1 MKKRCSCKLAVL
13 LALVGVIFY
22 VSSSSA
28 QSAAQSFQRA
38 PGQSFF
44 LDLDVPDGSS
54 SQWSHNELNSLTA
67 LHAVVKPLRIGKGE
81 VGEWAF
87 LFSIAIQA
95 MPTMSYMETT
105 GIQSLELRICKD
117 VWQNKTRL
125 TIIAFNHQYEPH
137 KTSEHLFQKT
147 LTVDESIDVYMDW
160 SQPGTVT
167 MKVGDETYEA
177 KIPWE
182 VKSVSIAG
190 ANGDTM
196 LDRLEFGSMR

>member
-1 MKKRCSCKLAVL
+1 MKKRSSCTLAVL

-22 VSSSSA
+22 VSSSS
-28 QSAAQSFQRA
+28 AQSFQRA

-54 SQWSHNELNSLTA
+54 SQWGHNDLKSLTA

-81 VGEWAF
+81 VGIWAF
-87 LFSIAIQA
+87 DFSIAIQA
-95 MPTMSYMETT
+95 MPTMSSTVMTD
-105 GIQSLELRICKD
+105 IQSLELRIWKD

-147 LTVDESIDVYMDW
+147 LSVDESIDVYIDW

-167 MKVGDETYEA
+167 MKVSDEIYEA

-196 LDRLEFGSMR
+196 LEQLEFGSMR